1 MYVIENEAVEAVCK
15 CTGVTDEI
23 ARIALQYNRG
33 EIGSAIHSMQ
43 SCMRMYMRESKDIHR
58 GL

>member
-1 MYVIENEAVEAVCK
+1 MYVIQDEAVETVCK

-33 EIGSAIHSMQ
+33 EIGSAIHSM
-43 SCMRMYMRESKDIHR
+43 SILMRTYMREQKEIHR

>member
-1 MYVIENEAVEAVCK
+1 MYVIENGAVETVCK

-23 ARIALQYNRG
+23 ATTALQYNRG

-43 SCMRMYMRESKDIHR
+43 SCMRMYQREQKDIHR
-58 GL
+58 GI

>member
-1 MYVIENEAVEAVCK
+1 MYVIENEAVSTVCK

-43 SCMRMYMRESKDIHR
+43 SCMRMYQRESKDIHR